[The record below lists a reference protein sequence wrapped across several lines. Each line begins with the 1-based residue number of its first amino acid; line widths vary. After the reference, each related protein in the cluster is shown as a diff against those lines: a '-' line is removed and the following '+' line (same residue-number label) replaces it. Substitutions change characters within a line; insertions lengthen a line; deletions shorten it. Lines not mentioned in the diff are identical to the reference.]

1 MKFSEFLLKE
11 EQINNGNSDFIKKY
25 SDIILNLIKKD
36 NNDILVVNSL
46 YIKNNKDVSDILK
59 DDLLSGYFIY
69 NSNEQ
74 DDNNYYVGHFDF
86 DPTKNNIKIELEVS
100 DPCVTLND
108 TELYIKNKLKGFKLD

>member
-11 EQINNGNSDFIKKY
+11 EQINNDNSDFIKKY

-108 TELYIKNKLKGFKLD
+108 TELYIKNKLKGFKFD

>member
-11 EQINNGNSDFIKKY
+11 EINNGESDFIKKY

-100 DPCVTLND
+100 DPCVTLNE

>member
-11 EQINNGNSDFIKKY
+11 EQINNDNSDFIKKY

-69 NSNEQ
+69 NSNEAQ
-74 DDNNYYVGHFDF
+74 QSG
-86 DPTKNNIKIELEVS
+86 S
-100 DPCVTLND
+100 
-108 TELYIKNKLKGFKLD
+108 YIRT

>member
-11 EQINNGNSDFIKKY
+11 EQINNDNSDFIKKY

-36 NNDILVVNSL
+36 NNDILIVNSL

-100 DPCVTLND
+100 DPCVTLNE

>member
-11 EQINNGNSDFIKKY
+11 EINNGESDFIKKY

-59 DDLLSGYFIY
+59 DDLKES
-69 NSNEQ
+69 SS
-74 DDNNYYVGHFDF
+74 
-86 DPTKNNIKIELEVS
+86 TKEEKKIEAIEKKPKEEKVS
-100 DPCVTLND
+100 FKKEDKFKV
-108 TELYIKNKLKGFKLD
+108 KLDEKKEDNA

>member
-11 EQINNGNSDFIKKY
+11 EQINNDNSDFIKKY

-74 DDNNYYVGHFDF
+74 DDNNYYVGRFDF

>member
-11 EQINNGNSDFIKKY
+11 EQINNDNSDFIKKY

-69 NSNEQ
+69 NRNEQ

>member
-11 EQINNGNSDFIKKY
+11 EQINNDNSDFIKKY

-36 NNDILVVNSL
+36 NNDILIVNSL

>member
-11 EQINNGNSDFIKKY
+11 EQINNDNSDFIKKY

-36 NNDILVVNSL
+36 NNDILVVNTL
-46 YIKNNKDVSDILK
+46 YIKKNKDVSDILK

>member
-11 EQINNGNSDFIKKY
+11 EINNGESGFIKKY

-108 TELYIKNKLKGFKLD
+108 IELYIKNKLKGFKLD

>member
-11 EQINNGNSDFIKKY
+11 EQINNDNSDFIKKY